1 MPTPRRIEVRIGG
14 SQYTLLSGDDEA
26 YARRIASQADQLV
39 RRILQN
45 NPALNQGAA
54 LVLGLVNSIDESLRI
69 ETQVELLEGRLAETE
84 GRVAEARTEMLR
96 YKERA
101 EATQSEL
108 QRLRTLLE
116 RSERDARRT
125 APGLE
130 ERDSAVQASFMDG
143 FSPPVEPASREAEE
157 C

>member
-26 YARRIASQADQLV
+26 YARRIAAQADQLV
-39 RRILQN
+39 RRILQT

-84 GRVAEARTEMLR
+84 GRVTEARTEMLR

-116 RSERDARRT
+116 RSEREARRI

-130 ERDSAVQASFMDG
+130 EWDKPVQSSFMDG
-143 FSPPVEPASREAEE
+143 ITQPGEPASREAEE

>member
-14 SQYTLLSGDDEA
+14 SQYTLLTGDDEV
-26 YARRIASQADQLV
+26 YARRIAAQADQLV

-45 NPALNQGAA
+45 NPALNQSAA
-54 LVLGLVNSIDESLRI
+54 LVLALVNSIDVSLRI
-69 ETQVELLEGRLAETE
+69 ETQLELLEGRLVETE
-84 GRVAEARTEMLR
+84 GRVTEARTEMLR

-101 EATQSEL
+101 EALQGEL

-116 RSERDARRT
+116 RSEREAKRSDA
-125 APGLE
+125 GIE
-130 ERDSAVQASFMDG
+130 ETQPPVQATFMDRYL
-143 FSPPVEPASREAEE
+143 SPVEEASREAEE